1 MRKAPRGLLVQR
13 RPRRSPRWSS
23 FPALSWARQSER
35 RLASSSRAPC
45 PAADDVVADE
55 RAAVAARDGAA
66 VAVALED
73 ASARLL
79 PFSGE
84 VERIGPLDQRRD
96 RLLRGANAGAKHS
109 HWPIPVSY
117 WPRPIASEDPGVDR
131 VALTGPLLRE
141 TRSGTARGQRRDISG
156 TFPRAPAAR
165 PERSGCWRL
174 ADGRPARRLASVSA
188 GGHFRDREA
197 RLRRARIR

>member
-1 MRKAPRGLLVQR
+1 MAHFERTVYFRASPKFPRVRRLPVSARGRWPLRKAPRDLLVQR

-96 RLLRGANAGAKHS
+96 RLLRGANAGLQAFALAYSAFPIGRDLLPRRTHGVHRSRPDRTFVTAKQG
-109 HWPIPVSY
+109 
-117 WPRPIASEDPGVDR
+117 ADSE
-131 VALTGPLLRE
+131 
-141 TRSGTARGQRRDISG
+141 GTA
-156 TFPRAPAAR
+156 
-165 PERSGCWRL
+165 
-174 ADGRPARRLASVSA
+174 A
-188 GGHFRDREA
+188 GH
-197 RLRRARIR
+197 